1 MCEHCNYSIIQGQQ
15 TPLHWAAMRGHTDS
29 VALLVASGA
38 NVNMKD
44 NVVS

>member
-1 MCEHCNYSIIQGQQ
+1 MCEHCNYSIIQWQE
-15 TPLHWAAMRGHTDS
+15 TPLHFAAGRGHTDS

-44 NVVS
+44 KVS